1 MSFDIDKVR
10 ADFPILSTQV
20 NGRPLVYLDN
30 GASAQKP
37 RQVIDAI
44 TRIYE
49 GEYANVHRGLHFL
62 SNLATDHY
70 ERVRAIIAR
79 FLNAPREDEVIFTSG
94 ATEAINLVSYAWAG
108 FGAAFGPLVICA
120 LFWKRTNLP
129 GAISGMAV
137 GGIMVFVWKYLIK
150 PLGGV
155 FGIYELLPA
164 FLMGL
169 ITIIVVSLC
178 TKAPSKEITDEF
190 DEVKAMGKAK

>member
-1 MSFDIDKVR
+1 MR
-10 ADFPILSTQV
+10 
-20 NGRPLVYLDN
+20 
-30 GASAQKP
+30 
-37 RQVIDAI
+37 
-44 TRIYE
+44 
-49 GEYANVHRGLHFL
+49 
-62 SNLATDHY
+62 
-70 ERVRAIIAR
+70 
-79 FLNAPREDEVIFTSG
+79 
-94 ATEAINLVSYAWAG
+94 
-108 FGAAFGPLVICA
+108 GAAFGPLVICA